1 MKGGGKMYFTVRCDI
16 LPGKEEELDRFLAE
30 KAKKFWLS
38 QPGIKSFHVYGDT
51 LVGWPERTIMIEV
64 DDLASFQRVLNSEER
79 RHLRS
84 EFLMYTTNVQS
95 QIVDTLI

>member
-1 MKGGGKMYFTVRCDI
+1 MYFTVRCDI

-38 QPGIKSFHVYGDT
+38 QPGVKGFHVYGDT

-64 DDLASFQRVLNSEER
+64 DDLVGLERVLHSDER
-79 RHLRS
+79 KHLRS
-84 EFLMYTTNVQS
+84 EFLTYTTDVES
-95 QIVDTLI
+95 QILDTLI